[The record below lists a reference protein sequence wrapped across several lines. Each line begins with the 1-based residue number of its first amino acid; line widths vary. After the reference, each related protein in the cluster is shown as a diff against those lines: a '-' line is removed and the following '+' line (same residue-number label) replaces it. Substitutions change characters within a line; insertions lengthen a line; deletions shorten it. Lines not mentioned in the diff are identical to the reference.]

1 MHALQGIA
9 VGSGGSDLSDV
20 AGDTKALIESELE
33 RVKKFISEHG
43 DLTNPFQ
50 TTLKSPP
57 PYIPEGGKY
66 LRPRL
71 VLLSAHLC
79 DYRGD
84 WHIPLGCAL
93 ELLHNSS
100 LFHDDVIDEAT
111 TRRGVPSINVSH
123 SNRIAILAGDLLM
136 SRGMSIVVRLGDIRL
151 VSEFVST
158 LKKMVEGELVE
169 MSMRDLNEFSYEKYL
184 EMIDKKTASLIALC
198 LKTGALVAKK
208 AELENLLEEVGLL
221 AGRVFQISDDLL
233 DYLYSAEVTGKD
245 RFRDYYEGK
254 PTYPA
259 QIVYSACVG
268 DEKEVFLDNFGTLVP
283 QEESNELLE
292 RLVKK
297 TMLKEKV
304 EEKLKV
310 EVDRTIELAKKLPRN
325 SYSELLEE
333 LTYQMAFRM
342 K

>member
-1 MHALQGIA
+1 MSESANDARL
-9 VGSGGSDLSDV
+9 
-20 AGDTKALIESELE
+20 LIESELE
-33 RVKKFISEHG
+33 RVKEFISEYG

-79 DYRGD
+79 EYRGD

-100 LFHDDVIDEAT
+100 LFHDDVIDEAK

-136 SRGMSIVVRLGDIRL
+136 SRGMEIVVGLKDIQL
-151 VSEFVST
+151 VSEFVNT
-158 LKKMVEGELVE
+158 LKKMVEGELIE

-198 LKTGALVAKK
+198 LKTGALIAKREK
-208 AELENLLEEVGLL
+208 LAGLLEEVGLL

-233 DYLYSAEVTGKD
+233 DYLYSAEITGKD

-268 DEKEVFLDNFGTLVP
+268 REKEVFLNNFGSLVP
-283 QEESNELLE
+283 QDESNELLE
-292 RLVKK
+292 RLVEKAS
-297 TMLKEKV
+297 LKERV
-304 EEKLKV
+304 EEKLRIEV
-310 EVDRTIELAKKLPRN
+310 ERAMELLKKLPQN
-325 SYSELLEE
+325 PYSELLGE
-333 LTYQMAFRM
+333 LTYQMAFRTR
-342 K
+342 